1 MNRHELLHNL
11 HLVLQPRTYFEVGV
25 RNGASLQL
33 ARCQSVAVDPFF
45 KVSHEVRC
53 DVHLVRTTS
62 DEFFAR
68 RHPFA
73 HFDQPAIDLAF
84 IDGLHLAEFALRDFI
99 NTERHCHPGSV
110 VVFDDM
116 LPRNTIEAGRS
127 QKVASEFKSWAGDV
141 YKLVGTLRT
150 LRPDLVV
157 AELDTTP
164 TGALLVANL
173 DPRST
178 VLQEAYDGLVATLVT
193 PDPQEVPETI
203 LHRSRAISPEDLLAD
218 PVWPQLRR
226 VRRLPRAGAAAAAR
240 RLFERSD
247 LLTGALA

>member
-1 MNRHELLHNL
+1 MKRHELLGSL
-11 HLVLQPRTYFEVGV
+11 HRVLEPRTYFEVGV

-45 KVSHEVRC
+45 KLTHEVRC

-68 RHPFA
+68 RQPFA
-73 HFDQPAIDLAF
+73 HYHRPGIDLAF

-110 VVFDDM
+110 VVLDDV
-116 LPRNTIEAGRS
+116 LPRNPTEAGRS

-157 AELDTTP
+157 AELGTTP
-164 TGALLVANL
+164 TGTLLVANL

-178 VLQEAYDGLVATLVT
+178 VLLEAYDDLVATLVT
-193 PDPQEVPETI
+193 PDPQEVPEAI
-203 LHRSRAISPEDLLAD
+203 LTRSRAISPEDLLAD
-218 PVWPQLRR
+218 PVWPRLRQ
-226 VRRLPRAGAAAAAR
+226 VRRLPRGAAAAAAR

-247 LLTGALA
+247 LLSGAVA